1 MRSARVL
8 VLSAVLVLSVGCGR
22 QERAPASPLSP
33 SETRRISTAT
43 AANDIFEKPTEIELE
58 TGAESAVALITDMDI
73 GVNGDFIIADG
84 WRLHCVYVFSREGR
98 FLRILGR
105 QGQGPGEYSTP
116 VSVAVN
122 SRGEILISDYMRNQ
136 IIVYAEDGRYLRFLQ
151 GKPHIPYFL
160 HLNSKNEI
168 YAYSGTVG
176 PGARTTFNAVHKLDG
191 QGGEILSFAPVPEDV
206 LKLRFSAVDDGMTIG
221 EDDMIYEMNPL
232 FYQIRKYAP
241 DGKLVGTFS
250 SPHSHIA
257 AKPDGTPEIFNG
269 PHYLEGGLLVIQRG
283 KDIDVFD
290 TAGNFLVGGIPFP
303 SKIVAAKRNILYCEE
318 WNETTT
324 QQAQANSR
332 VLCYAL
338 RHFAR

>member
-1 MRSARVL
+1 
-8 VLSAVLVLSVGCGR
+8 
-22 QERAPASPLSP
+22 
-33 SETRRISTAT
+33 
-43 AANDIFEKPTEIELE
+43 
-58 TGAESAVALITDMDI
+58 MDI